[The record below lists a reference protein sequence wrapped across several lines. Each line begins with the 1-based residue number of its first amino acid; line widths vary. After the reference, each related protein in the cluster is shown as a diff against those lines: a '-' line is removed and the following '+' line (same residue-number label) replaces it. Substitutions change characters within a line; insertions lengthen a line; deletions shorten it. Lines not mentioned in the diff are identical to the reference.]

1 MALKT
6 MTVAERRTVQ
16 TRPASGAV
24 VVDALRTPY
33 GRRGG
38 ALSGWHPVDLAAEL
52 LSRLVGRNGLDAT
65 HVDDVVLGCT
75 SQVGAQ
81 ACNVARR
88 AVLAAGWPESV
99 PGATVDRQAASSAQ
113 AVHWAAQAVMSGAQD
128 LVVAGGVEVMTAV
141 PLGANLAVPA
151 VGKPYGHRLQERY
164 RAGGGLLPP
173 GLAAEEVV
181 RRWSL
186 RRDELDAWA
195 FASQTRARRAQVHPS
210 GHLVGVA
217 AGAASP
223 GDAAAGLLVRDEAI
237 SPPSSLADLAALA
250 PIFVEGGSI
259 TAANMA
265 AEGDGAAAL
274 LIASPRRARDLGL
287 VARARVVSFAVA
299 GGAPDIWPVATVAA
313 TSEALRRAGLA
324 PGDVDRFEVHE
335 SSAAAVLAWL
345 AGTGVPPE
353 RVNPEGGALATT
365 APLGACG
372 AGLFV
377 AAVAGLVSGD
387 GQFALVCTAG
397 EGGVATAC
405 LLERA

>member
-1 MALKT
+1 MRGPSPA
-6 MTVAERRTVQ
+6 
-16 TRPASGAV
+16 RP
-24 VVDALRTPY
+24 
-33 GRRGG
+33 
-38 ALSGWHPVDLAAEL
+38 
-52 LSRLVGRNGLDAT
+52 GL
-65 HVDDVVLGCT
+65 
-75 SQVGAQ
+75 
-81 ACNVARR
+81 
-88 AVLAAGWPESV
+88 
-99 PGATVDRQAASSAQ
+99 
-113 AVHWAAQAVMSGAQD
+113 
-128 LVVAGGVEVMTAV
+128 
-141 PLGANLAVPA
+141 
-151 VGKPYGHRLQERY
+151 
-164 RAGGGLLPP
+164 GGL
-173 GLAAEEVV
+173 
-181 RRWSL
+181 S
-186 RRDELDAWA
+186 
-195 FASQTRARRAQVHPS
+195 VHPS

-223 GDAAAGLLVRDEAI
+223 GGAAGGLLVRDEAHLTAR
-237 SPPSSLADLAALA
+237 SLADLAALA

-274 LIASPRRARDLGL
+274 LIASPTTARDLGL

-377 AAVAGLVSGD
+377 AAVAGLASGD

-405 LLERA
+405 VLERA